1 VAERKTKAA
10 TAAAEQDAESKTP
23 YVKPPEPKPRERDVG
38 TAWFQNDRP
47 TRAVNVSAAA
57 EDVHQLCTKK
67 GLEVSAI
74 EPLADGGTRVVLKT
88 MDGAETVRHAFKAKL
103 LPRNAKRVPMR
114 GHPSY
119 G

>member
-1 VAERKTKAA
+1 MAERKTKAA
-10 TAAAEQDAESKTP
+10 VAADAQAAEPKPT

-47 TRAVNVSAAA
+47 TRAVNVSAPPEA
-57 EDVHQLCTKK
+57 VQQLCQKK
-67 GLEVSAI
+67 DIAVSAI
-74 EPLADGGTRVVLKT
+74 EPLADGGTRVVLTT
-88 MDGAETVRHAFKAKL
+88 MDGAETIREAFKAKL